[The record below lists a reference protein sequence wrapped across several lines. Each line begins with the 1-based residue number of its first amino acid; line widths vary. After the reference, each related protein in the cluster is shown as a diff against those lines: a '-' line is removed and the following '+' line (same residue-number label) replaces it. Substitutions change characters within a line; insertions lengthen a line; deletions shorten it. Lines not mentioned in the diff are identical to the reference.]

1 MSQWLSYC
9 ANHHRDLCAAPKGRD
24 EALREFRVINCT
36 TNPAS
41 LETCPFTIKYVALS
55 YVWGSGPPEAFP
67 AVVQDAVEVSRKL
80 GLRYLWVDRLCID
93 QSNFAEK
100 QFLISKMAWIYECAE
115 FTIVA
120 AAGSDAKHGFPGV
133 CSVRV
138 ELPQPEIHV
147 SPGLT
152 LISSMGD
159 PHIAIKQSAWST
171 RGWTYQEGVL
181 SNRRLVFTDEQVY
194 FECRSM
200 AVWESIKLPL
210 DLYHSESTSMMDGY
224 VRSGIFRG
232 SGEQGWSSPS
242 SVWGFG
248 NELNYPDPVFQS
260 ILQIDEHLL
269 AFSQRVLSYDE
280 DSLLAF
286 SGIAERLSSEE
297 GMRTILGLPV
307 WPERQGKNFLLF
319 TFGLSLSSW
328 SHTENGSAQ
337 SEFCR
342 ARRRLHLPSW
352 TWAGWA
358 GTITWRAGHNVHS
371 EVSLT

>member
-1 MSQWLSYC
+1 MKRSSAWKEVDHDIFLAVVPEIDGMLSSEYDVSWLFEDVRHTGAIHRLLSPELRKGSKLILQPQKLEETVDISRMSQWLSYC

-120 AAGSDAKHGFPGV
+120 AAGSDAKHGLPGV

-147 SPGLT
+147 SPGL
-152 LISSMGD
+152 LVSQGVISRNYD
-159 PHIAIKQSAWST
+159 DI
-171 RGWTYQEGVL
+171 TY
-181 SNRRLVFTDEQVY
+181 T
-194 FECRSM
+194 
-200 AVWESIKLPL
+200 K
-210 DLYHSESTSMMDGY
+210 
-224 VRSGIFRG
+224 
-232 SGEQGWSSPS
+232 
-242 SVWGFG
+242 
-248 NELNYPDPVFQS
+248 
-260 ILQIDEHLL
+260 
-269 AFSQRVLSYDE
+269 
-280 DSLLAF
+280 
-286 SGIAERLSSEE
+286 
-297 GMRTILGLPV
+297 
-307 WPERQGKNFLLF
+307 
-319 TFGLSLSSW
+319 
-328 SHTENGSAQ
+328 
-337 SEFCR
+337 
-342 ARRRLHLPSW
+342 
-352 TWAGWA
+352 
-358 GTITWRAGHNVHS
+358 
-371 EVSLT
+371 